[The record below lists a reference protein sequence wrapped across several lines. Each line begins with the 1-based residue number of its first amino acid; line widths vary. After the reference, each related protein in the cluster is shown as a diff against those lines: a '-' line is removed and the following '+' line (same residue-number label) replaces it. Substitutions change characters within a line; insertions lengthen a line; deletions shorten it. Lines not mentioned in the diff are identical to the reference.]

1 MLQKAVCTAPAQKNS
16 KQDIDPL
23 IHLVAGA
30 VLLPVGIFLQSTHDD
45 VLLLMGNTSFLFGL
59 VQLILQMCH
68 LAQAGFV
75 FIAALEAGNNRP
87 DIKGG
92 DAYFLLLERGQAAE
106 HFVVVFIH
114 RVAVCDFFLEAFVKS
129 FVLFLGLIRRQIQAG
144 LLPGDISGIAQDR
157 GLSLRLGHGFEL
169 L

>member
-1 MLQKAVCTAPAQKNS
+1 MKSRHQMHRKIPSEISDSTVRALR
-16 KQDIDPL
+16 
-23 IHLVAGA
+23 G
-30 VLLPVGIFLQSTHDD
+30 FLRVKKRRSD
-45 VLLLMGNTSFLFGL
+45 
-59 VQLILQMCH
+59 

-92 DAYFLLLERGQAAE
+92 NAHFLLLERGQAAE

-114 RVAVCDFFLEAFVKS
+114 RVTVCDLLLEAFVKS

-157 GLSLRLGHGFEL
+157 GLSLRLGDRL

>member
-1 MLQKAVCTAPAQKNS
+1 MVIPCLCSFTVPSSPFAEP
-16 KQDIDPL
+16 
-23 IHLVAGA
+23 
-30 VLLPVGIFLQSTHDD
+30 PVNKKRTRTLSRKESGSSTNCM
-45 VLLLMGNTSFLFGL
+45 V
-59 VQLILQMCH
+59 
-68 LAQAGFV
+68 
-75 FIAALEAGNNRP
+75 GNNRP

-92 DAYFLLLERGQAAE
+92 NAHFFLLERGQAAE

-114 RVAVCDFFLEAFVKS
+114 RVAVCDIFLEAFVKS